1 MFVSRFF
8 GSVYRFGTP
17 ALPGLRALAAA
28 EAFPMPDLR
37 ERTAPFSSGR
47 FYVNEQ
53 HPSVYRSVARRN
65 TKECHALCRVRSFG
79 TAECEHAELARLR

>member
-1 MFVSRFF
+1 MTR
-8 GSVYRFGTP
+8 
-17 ALPGLRALAAA
+17 AAA
-28 EAFPMPDLR
+28 RVFSNGGRGFSNARR
-37 ERTAPFSSGR
+37 ERTAPFSNGR
-47 FYVNEQ
+47 FYFNDQ